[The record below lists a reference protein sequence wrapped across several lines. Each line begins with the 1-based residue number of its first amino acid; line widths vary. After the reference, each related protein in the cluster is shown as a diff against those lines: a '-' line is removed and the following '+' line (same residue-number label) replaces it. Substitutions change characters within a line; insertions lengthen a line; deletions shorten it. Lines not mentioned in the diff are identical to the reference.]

1 MVENIPISLCYIY
14 LSNNNV
20 VFLYSNTENF
30 PICLLSLLQ
39 RKDRQKDEDADDGHH
54 QTANR
59 ACRQR
64 KPETFL
70 ARADHERDE
79 AEDGGNHRQEDG
91 DDFRVPR
98 LDEGTDLPLLT
109 SSWLKS
115 FLASFITV
123 TSFNCEGRTVSTP
136 SFSAFSAF
144 FSEQAPSVTNA
155 RHQSM
160 CYFIA
165 IIFNVSSI

>member
-59 ACRQR
+59 TCRQR
-64 KPETFL
+64 EPEAFL
-70 ARADHERDE
+70 ARADHERNE
-79 AEDGGNHRQEDG
+79 AEDGGDHRQEDG
-91 DDFRVPR
+91 DNLRVPR
-98 LDEGTDLPLLT
+98 LDEGTNGYQLLET
-109 SSWLKS
+109 AANGIVLVQDYTEYIDSN
-115 FLASFITV
+115 F
-123 TSFNCEGRTVSTP
+123 
-136 SFSAFSAF
+136 
-144 FSEQAPSVTNA
+144 
-155 RHQSM
+155 
-160 CYFIA
+160 
-165 IIFNVSSI
+165 